1 MAASLLSCL
10 TLARLVDR
18 SPRIGKACFND
29 YIAVQKGSPR
39 TVMNAQNGN
48 TSSVHSPVADLD
60 QRSRE
65 VFRHIVDNYLATG
78 DPLGSRSISR
88 QLSVSLSPAT
98 IRNVM
103 SDLEMLGLIYA
114 PHTSAGRMPTDLG
127 LRFFVDSFLEIG
139 NLGTEERKSIESQMK
154 AASSEMTFDRVLTEA
169 SQLLSGLSSTAGL
182 VVTAKADL
190 RLKHIEFIRLEPTKA
205 LAVIVG
211 ENGSVENRILTL
223 PAGTTAS
230 SLIEAS
236 NFINAQVAG
245 RTIGEA
251 NLLLKQM
258 QDSAR
263 RELDDLTGKLVDA
276 GIATWAGTSDGE
288 PGQLIISG
296 HANLLGDV
304 EAANDL
310 ERIRHLFG
318 ELEAK
323 QNFMKLL
330 ELTEKGDGVRIFIG
344 SESKLFSLSG
354 SSVIVAPYR
363 DAHQKVVGA
372 LGIIG
377 PTRLNYSRLVP
388 MVDYTAKVISRI
400 LQ

>member
-1 MAASLLSCL
+1 
-10 TLARLVDR
+10 
-18 SPRIGKACFND
+18 
-29 YIAVQKGSPR
+29 
-39 TVMNAQNGN
+39 MNAPTGKPPAPL
-48 TSSVHSPVADLD
+48 SPLTELD
-60 QRSRE
+60 ERSRE
-65 VFRHIVDNYLATG
+65 IFRHIVDSYLATG
-78 DPLGSRSISR
+78 DPLGSRSIAR
-88 QLSVSLSPAT
+88 QLSLNLSPAT

-139 NLGTEERKSIESQMK
+139 NLGNEERQSIESQMK
-154 AASSEMTFDRVLTEA
+154 AASNEKTFDNVLAEA

-182 VVTAKADL
+182 VVTTKADL

-211 ENGSVENRILTL
+211 ENGSVENRILAL

-230 SLIEAS
+230 SLIEAA
-236 NFINAQVAG
+236 NFINAKIAG
-245 RTIGEA
+245 QTISEA
-251 NLLLKQM
+251 NVSLRQM
-258 QDSAR
+258 QEIAQ
-263 RELDDLTGKLVDA
+263 RELNSLTHKLVET
-276 GIATWAGTSDGE
+276 GVATWAGSGDGQ

-296 HANLLGDV
+296 HANLLGDL

-310 ERIRHLFG
+310 ERIRQLFG

-323 QNFMKLL
+323 DNFMKLL
-330 ELTEKGDGVRIFIG
+330 ELTEEGDGVRIFIG
-344 SESKLFSLSG
+344 SENKLFSLSG
-354 SSVIVAPYR
+354 SSVIIAPYKDNEQR
-363 DAHQKVVGA
+363 VVGA

-377 PTRLNYSRLVP
+377 PTRLNYAKLVP
-388 MVDYTAKVISRI
+388 MVDYTAQVISRI

>member
-1 MAASLLSCL
+1 MALLDGSIL
-10 TLARLVDR
+10 
-18 SPRIGKACFND
+18 IGKDRFTH
-29 YIAVQKGSPR
+29 YIGKIETGDDDMNVPAGNSPKPD
-39 TVMNAQNGN
+39 
-48 TSSVHSPVADLD
+48 SLVAELD
-60 QRSRE
+60 ERARE

-88 QLSVSLSPAT
+88 QLSVNLSPAT

-103 SDLEMLGLIYA
+103 SDLELLGLIYA

-139 NLGTEERKSIESQMK
+139 NLTAEERKSIEAQMK
-154 AASSEMTFDRVLTEA
+154 AASSEMTFDRVLSEA

-182 VVTAKADL
+182 VVTTKADL

-223 PAGTTAS
+223 PAGISAS
-230 SLIEAS
+230 SLTEAS
-236 NFINAQVAG
+236 NFINAKVAG
-245 RTIGEA
+245 RTIAEA
-251 NLLLKQM
+251 SLLLGQM
-258 QDSAR
+258 QDIAQ
-263 RELDDLTGKLVDA
+263 RELDGLTRKLVGA
-276 GIATWAGTSDGE
+276 GIATWAGTSEGE

-310 ERIRHLFG
+310 ERIRQLFS

-330 ELTEKGDGVRIFIG
+330 ELTEEGDGVRIFIG

-363 DAHQKVVGA
+363 DSQEKVIGA

-400 LQ
+400 LR